1 MGKNLLVISLGF
13 LCWWGVG
20 WALAYGTTED
30 PNKFSGFNQFFASGF
45 MDDKTLFRNFFF
57 QGAFCATGGTI
68 VSGAMAERT
77 KLTGFA
83 IYTVFMTSIIYPIV
97 VYWGWSGSG
106 FLNYTDDAGE
116 SVSIA
121 GPAYMD
127 FAGSGLVHL
136 VGGVGAL
143 CGAIFVGARK
153 GRFDESVNQ
162 EEFVAHSVP
171 FQALGTLV
179 LWFGWFGFNPGST
192 LSMSSKDAAYTAGIV
207 AVNTTLAPCV
217 AGLVVF
223 LLKAIVLP
231 PKLLD
236 VGAFCNGILA
246 GLVSITAGCA
256 AVKAWEAMLIGFI
269 GGAVYIGASEA
280 LQRLQIDD
288 VVDAFPVH
296 GACGI
301 WGTLALG
308 LFGNP
313 DEGLGGNGNIY
324 NGNQF
329 VTQFVGVLV
338 IIAWVS
344 ATSSAV
350 FYPLK
355 MTNMLRLSDSFQD
368 QGADAMEHTP
378 TKAYVQPNAD
388 FMEHSPSKQAYGAT
402 PAKPHSLVSVTG
414 PDKEA
419 KE

>member
-83 IYTVFMTSIIYPIV
+83 IYTILMTSIIYPIV

-106 FLNYTDDAGE
+106 FLNYVDDAGE
-116 SVSIA
+116 SVSA
-121 GPAYMD
+121 VGPAYMD

-217 AGLVVF
+217 AGLLVF
-223 LLKAIVLP
+223 VFKALVLP

-256 AVKAWEAMLIGFI
+256 VVKVWEAIIIGLIG
-269 GGAVYIGASEA
+269 GLVYLGSSMLLE
-280 LQRLQIDD
+280 RLKVDD

-296 GACGI
+296 GGCGI

-308 LFGNP
+308 FFGNP
-313 DEGLGGNGNIY
+313 EEGLGGNGVLY
-324 NGNQF
+324 GGDQLG
-329 VTQFVGVLV
+329 TQILGIVV
-338 IIAWVS
+338 IFAWVG
-344 ATSSAV
+344 ALSSAI
-350 FYPLK
+350 FFPLRQAK
-355 MTNMLRLSDSFQD
+355 LLRLSDEFQD
-368 QGADAMEHTP
+368 QGADIL
-378 TKAYVQPNAD
+378 
-388 FMEHSPSKQAYGAT
+388 EHSPRKAYQDA
-402 PAKPHSLVSVTG
+402 ASQEKEAQVSV
-414 PDKEA
+414 
-419 KE
+419 

>member
-1 MGKNLLVISLGF
+1 MG
-13 LCWWGVG
+13 
-20 WALAYGTTED
+20 
-30 PNKFSGFNQFFASGF
+30 
-45 MDDKTLFRNFFF
+45 
-57 QGAFCATGGTI
+57 GAFCATGGTI

-77 KLTGFA
+77 QLKGFG
-83 IYTVFMTSIIYPIV
+83 IYIVMMTTLIYPMV
-97 VYWGWSGSG
+97 AHWGWSGSG
-106 FLNYTDDAGE
+106 FLAYTDDAGE
-116 SVSIA
+116 SVSFV
-121 GPAYMD
+121 GPSYMD

-136 VGGVGAL
+136 TGGVGAI
-143 CGAIFVGARK
+143 CGALFVGARK
-153 GRFDESVNQ
+153 GRFDPSVDQ
-162 EEFVAHSVP
+162 AEFDSHSVP
-171 FQALGTLV
+171 FCVIGTLF
-179 LWFGWFGFNPGST
+179 LWFGWYGFNPGST
-192 LSMSSKDAAYTAGIV
+192 LSMHDAETAYTAGVV
-207 AVNTTLAPCV
+207 AVNTTLAPCA

-223 LLKAIVLP
+223 LLRAFVVE

-256 AVKAWEAMLIGFI
+256 VTKAWEAIVIGIIGGFI
-269 GGAVYIGASEA
+269 YQGSSMLLVH
-280 LQRLQIDD
+280 LKIDD

-296 GACGI
+296 GACGA
-301 WGTLALG
+301 WGTIALG

-378 TKAYVQPNAD
+378 TKAYVQHNAD
-388 FMEHSPSKQAYGAT
+388 VMEHSPSKTGAT
-402 PAKPHSLVSVTG
+402 PAKPFSVVSVTG
-414 PDKEA
+414 DKEA
-419 KE
+419 QAEA

>member
-1 MGKNLLVISLGF
+1 MGVAMGF
-13 LCWWGVG
+13 L
-20 WALAYGTTED
+20 
-30 PNKFSGFNQFFASGF
+30 
-45 MDDKTLFRNFFF
+45 DDKTLFRNFFF
-57 QGAFCATGGTI
+57 QGVFCATGGTI

-106 FLNYTDDAGE
+106 FLSYVDSEGE
-116 SVSIA
+116 SVSA
-121 GPAYMD
+121 VGPAYMD

-143 CGAIFVGARK
+143 CGATFVGARK
-153 GRFDESVNQ
+153 GRFEESVNQ
-162 EEFVAHSVP
+162 DEFAGHNVP
-171 FQALGTLV
+171 FVALGTLI

-192 LSMSSKDAAYTAGIV
+192 LSMSSADAAYTAGIV
-207 AVNTTLAPCV
+207 AVNTTLAPCA

-256 AVKAWEAMLIGFI
+256 VTKAWEAIVIGIIGGFI
-269 GGAVYIGASEA
+269 YQGSSMLLVH
-280 LQRLQIDD
+280 LKIDD

-296 GACGI
+296 GACGA
-301 WGTLALG
+301 WGTIALG

-388 FMEHSPSKQAYGAT
+388 VMEHSPSKQADGAT
-402 PAKPHSLVSVTG
+402 PAKPPSLVSVTG

>member
-45 MDDKTLFRNFFF
+45 MEDKTLFRNFFF

-83 IYTVFMTSIIYPIV
+83 IYTVFMTSIIYPVV

-106 FLNYTDDAGE
+106 FLNYVDAAGE
-116 SVSIA
+116 SVSA
-121 GPAYMD
+121 VGPAYMD

-143 CGAIFVGARK
+143 CGAIFVGPRK
-153 GRFDESVNQ
+153 GRFDEAVSQ
-162 EEFVAHSVP
+162 DEFAAHSVP

-217 AGLVVF
+217 AGLLVF
-223 LLKAIVLP
+223 TVKATLLP

-246 GLVSITAGCA
+246 GLVSITAGCD
-256 AVKAWEAMLIGFI
+256 VVRVWEAIIIGLIG
-269 GGAVYIGASEA
+269 GLVYLGSSMLLE
-280 LQRLQIDD
+280 RLKVDD

-296 GACGI
+296 GGCGI

-308 LFGNP
+308 FFGNP
-313 DEGLGGNGNIY
+313 EEGLGGNGVLY
-324 NGNQF
+324 GGDQLG
-329 VTQFVGVLV
+329 TQILGIVV
-338 IIAWVS
+338 IFAWVG
-344 ATSSAV
+344 ALSSAI
-350 FYPLK
+350 FFPLRQAK
-355 MTNMLRLSDSFQD
+355 LLRLSDEFQD
-368 QGADAMEHTP
+368 QGADILE
-378 TKAYVQPNAD
+378 
-388 FMEHSPSKQAYGAT
+388 
-402 PAKPHSLVSVTG
+402 
-414 PDKEA
+414 
-419 KE
+419 